1 MRRPVDA
8 RRSLRALVAL
18 LALACS
24 GVADAGCT
32 VWAMPIPVGEYDASS
47 AEAVITSAD
56 IELRCDEGEARF
68 NLAFGPSSVS
78 GSIVDRRMRHA
89 FRPDTLRYNLYHD
102 QHVVRL
108 WGDSDATMSSGVAV
122 GGLAL
127 VRVFVRIDPGQD
139 AWVGEYSDEV
149 VLTVLP

>member
-1 MRRPVDA
+1 MRRCA
-8 RRSLRALVAL
+8 ESRRSVPTIAALV
-18 LALACS
+18 ALACS
-24 GVADAGCT
+24 GFADAGCT

-47 AEAVITSAD
+47 AEAVITSAE
-56 IELRCDEGEARF
+56 IEVRCDEGEAQF

-89 FRPDTLRYNLYHD
+89 FRSDTLRYNLYHD

-108 WGDSDATMSSGVAV
+108 WGDSDAMMSSSVAV

-127 VRVFVRIDPGQD
+127 VRVFVQIDPGQD
-139 AWVGEYSDEV
+139 AWVGEYSDDV